1 MLLDRISNI
10 TFRYEDVL
18 ALKPDMNY
26 QELHDLLEQWE
37 TEGRVRPVKRQGKT
51 SFRPSVYQ
59 MYRKIRK
66 KQDVSAYV
74 PEIRRLHTRLNVEGY
89 LKNVPLYIE
98 ERDAVIRLSEYLWK
112 SDWSTDMSVKEKSFD
127 IWGDEKFLESPGGR
141 QMLKFHGITME
152 DLGVY
157 ETPEPFF
164 SKELQ
169 KEGAVLVLE
178 NKDPWYSLG
187 RLFSEEEICH
197 LLGEEIGLLVYGE
210 GKKVQ
215 RSGALTDYL
224 REIGWEQAEIL
235 YGGDIDREG
244 ICIFDGMQKENPEL
258 KIRLFVR
265 LYEEMLGKAEK
276 IPELP
281 DAPSRKDM
289 EWNRE
294 VLRVFSDRNREW
306 LGQIL
311 DRKKMIP
318 QEIINYQDYRRMY
331 RGETC

>member
-1 MLLDRISNI
+1 M
-10 TFRYEDVL
+10 
-18 ALKPDMNY
+18 
-26 QELHDLLEQWE
+26 
-37 TEGRVRPVKRQGKT
+37 
-51 SFRPSVYQ
+51 
-59 MYRKIRK
+59 
-66 KQDVSAYV
+66 
-74 PEIRRLHTRLNVEGY
+74 
-89 LKNVPLYIE
+89 
-98 ERDAVIRLSEYLWK
+98 
-112 SDWSTDMSVKEKSFD
+112 
-127 IWGDEKFLESPGGR
+127 
-141 QMLKFHGITME
+141 
-152 DLGVY
+152 
-157 ETPEPFF
+157 
-164 SKELQ
+164 
-169 KEGAVLVLE
+169 
-178 NKDPWYSLG
+178 
-187 RLFSEEEICH
+187 
-197 LLGEEIGLLVYGE
+197 
-210 GKKVQ
+210 
-215 RSGALTDYL
+215 